1 MKPILL
7 LLLILFCSYSFAQQ
21 QELHIQGR
29 IVDKNGHAIPDA
41 YIINSRNYDKNTS
54 RYNGV
59 FDAHVLPTDSLII
72 SHVSFFRKIVTAF
85 ELMKNPVIQLDLDT
99 INIMQIDVLSD
110 KMTDAERAKENISS
124 INFDIKPKPGGDI
137 YTESERMNDLISTE
151 NRVMR
156 SEASAVTYQFSP
168 SAVIGNIVDKIE
180 RRKRSNEYSS
190 TRKLKKEN

>member
-1 MKPILL
+1 MLTCFL
-7 LLLILFCSYSFAQQ
+7 SFAQQ
-21 QELHIQGR
+21 EELLIQGQV
-29 IVDKNGHAIPDA
+29 VDKNGHAIPDA
-41 YIINSRNYDKNTS
+41 YIINTRNFDKNTS

-72 SHVSFFRKIVTAF
+72 SHVSFFRKMVTAF
-85 ELMKNPVIQLDLDT
+85 QLMKNPVIQLDLDT
-99 INIMQIDVLSD
+99 INIMQVDVLSD

-168 SAVIGNIVDKIE
+168 SAVVGSIIDKIE
-180 RRKRSNEYSS
+180 KRKKSNEYNS
-190 TRKLKKEN
+190 TKKKDKEK